1 MLVLAAVPTDQC
13 HKLRRAGAPRF
24 PVVHARNWDDALATI
39 RTRPVELAA
48 VDPQLE
54 GSPSAREIERL
65 RVLFPSL
72 PLILYTAL
80 TPATAAV
87 LLALGHSGINAVV
100 FTRIDDHPARLRE
113 VLAHEEAR
121 SASRQLLDQLAAVL
135 APLPSELRWVVEEV
149 LRAPAELQTV
159 QQVAARA
166 RVDRRTFERWSSRRL
181 GSCMPTGCCRIRVS
195 RSTTSPNASATP
207 RPRRCSCTPAPI
219 WDSPP
224 ARCGSPSSPARP
236 SSASLRDSP
245 RCPRRTPRRHERHA
259 ASTVVCFAILH
270 HPHRGGR
277 RRATTRIGA
286 RAGPPGLP
294 RAGRRLGRDGIRA
307 ARLRARRCRA
317 ARRPA
322 ADHVGTGALPRPHSP
337 PPRARRAHRHHER
350 RRRGGQRARMA
361 PEQPLYRPQ

>member
-1 MLVLAAVPTDQC
+1 MLVLAAVPADQC
-13 HKLRRAGAPRF
+13 HKLRRAAAPRF
-24 PVVHARNWDDALATI
+24 PVVHARTWDDALATI
-39 RTRPVELAA
+39 RTGPVELAA

-149 LRAPAELQTV
+149 LRAPADLQTV

-166 RVDRRTFERWSSRRL
+166 RVDRRTFERWFARLGLPSPRHLFMGGDDPASRRVWE
-181 GSCMPTGCCRIRVS
+181 RVLARGAS
-195 RSTTSPNASATP
+195 RVLAAAGAETAYEL
-207 RPRRCSCTPAPI
+207 PAP
-219 WDSPP
+219 DP
-224 ARCGSPSSPARP
+224 ADAVLLDVQLPTMSGLALYLALIHRHPQLAGRIAIMSGDAEADNVRAWLQNNPCTVLKKPFDLRQIVEWAKELLD
-236 SSASLRDSP
+236 ASH
-245 RCPRRTPRRHERHA
+245 RRTR
-259 ASTVVCFAILH
+259 
-270 HPHRGGR
+270 
-277 RRATTRIGA
+277 
-286 RAGPPGLP
+286 
-294 RAGRRLGRDGIRA
+294 
-307 ARLRARRCRA
+307 
-317 ARRPA
+317 
-322 ADHVGTGALPRPHSP
+322 
-337 PPRARRAHRHHER
+337 
-350 RRRGGQRARMA
+350 
-361 PEQPLYRPQ
+361 

>member
-1 MLVLAAVPTDQC
+1 MLVLAAVPAEQC
-13 HKLRRAGAPRF
+13 HKLRRAAAPRF
-24 PVVHARNWDDALATI
+24 PVVHARDWDDALAII

-166 RVDRRTFERWSSRRL
+166 RVDRRTFERWFARLQLPSPRHFLAAARVLYAHRLLQDPGFTIDDVAQRLGYAQTKTLQLHARSYLGLTAGEMRLTLEPREALERIAQGFAPLRQAHASASSAARPPIHRRL
-181 GSCMPTGCCRIRVS
+181 LPDPPPSSLWRTTRRCDACWSARWSARATGCW
-195 RSTTSPNASATP
+195 PPP
-207 RPRRCSCTPAPI
+207 RPRRHTSC
-219 WDSPP
+219 SPP
-224 ARCGSPSSPARP
+224 SPPMPCCSTSSSPPCRDWRSTSPSFTA
-236 SSASLRDSP
+236 
-245 RCPRRTPRRHERHA
+245 TPRSPG
-259 ASTVVCFAILH
+259 AS
-270 HPHRGGR
+270 P
-277 RRATTRIGA
+277 
-286 RAGPPGLP
+286 
-294 RAGRRLGRDGIRA
+294 
-307 ARLRARRCRA
+307 
-317 ARRPA
+317 
-322 ADHVGTGALPRPHSP
+322 S
-337 PPRARRAHRHHER
+337 
-350 RRRGGQRARMA
+350 
-361 PEQPLYRPQ
+361 

>member
-1 MLVLAAVPTDQC
+1 MLVLAAVPADQC
-13 HKLRRAGAPRF
+13 HKLRRAAAPRF
-24 PVVHARNWDDALATI
+24 PVVHARDWDDALAII

-149 LRAPAELQTV
+149 LRAPA
-159 QQVAARA
+159 
-166 RVDRRTFERWSSRRL
+166 RVDRRTFERW
-181 GSCMPTGCCRIRVS
+181 
-195 RSTTSPNASATP
+195 
-207 RPRRCSCTPAPI
+207 
-219 WDSPP
+219 
-224 ARCGSPSSPARP
+224 
-236 SSASLRDSP
+236 
-245 RCPRRTPRRHERHA
+245 
-259 ASTVVCFAILH
+259 F
-270 HPHRGGR
+270 
-277 RRATTRIGA
+277 
-286 RAGPPGLP
+286 
-294 RAGRRLGRDGIRA
+294 
-307 ARLRARRCRA
+307 ARLRLPSPRHFLAA
-317 ARRPA
+317 AR
-322 ADHVGTGALPRPHSP
+322 VLY
-337 PPRARRAHRHHER
+337 AHRLLQDPGFTIDDVAQRLGYAQTKTLQLHARSYLGLTAGEMRLTLEPREALER
-350 RRRGGQRARMA
+350 IAQGFA
-361 PEQPLYRPQ
+361 PLRQAHASAS